1 MKPNK
6 SQSIKDK
13 LKNLA
18 KAAGREYNF
27 VCIQFMQERFLA
39 RLEKSDYQQHFILK
53 GALLLLAY
61 DFTQLRPTKDIDLLG
76 NHIAN
81 DEEEIK
87 SAISQIATIDLNDG
101 VVFNGDQIEI
111 DRITKNAEYT
121 GLRVKLGA
129 AVGGDQ
135 HRLQI
140 DIGFGDVIAHGPVK
154 ISYPAMLAFSA
165 PQIMAYS
172 LESAIA
178 EKLQAIVSLGLFGS
192 RMKDFYDIW
201 FLTKNRSFDNAR
213 LTNAIELTFRK
224 RNTDL
229 KDISLIFKQE
239 FIQDSHKATQW
250 KAFLR
255 RTSIE
260 QDISFESI
268 MQDLKRYF
276 ERGLT
281 HQL

>member
-87 SAISQIATIDLNDG
+87 SAISQIAAIDLNDG
-101 VVFNGDQIEI
+101 VIFYGDQIEI
-111 DRITKNAEYT
+111 EGITKDADYT

-129 AVGGDQ
+129 LVGGDQ

-140 DIGFGDVIAHGPVK
+140 DIGFGDVIAHGPVN

-192 RMKDFYDIW
+192 RMKDYYDIW
-201 FLTKNRSFDNAR
+201 FLVKNRAFDNAR

-229 KDISLIFKQE
+229 KDISQIFKQE
-239 FIQDSHKATQW
+239 FIQDSNKATQW

-260 QDISFESI
+260 QDISFESV
-268 MQDLKRYF
+268 MHDLKRYF

-281 HQL
+281 HLL